1 MPLYDTCYDLPTHMQ
16 SAKNDGA
23 EKKSQKGRKKIW

>member
-1 MPLYDTCYDLPTHMQ
+1 MPLYDHATTCPRTYKVP
-16 SAKNDGA
+16 KNDGA

>member
-1 MPLYDTCYDLPTHMQ
+1 MPFYETCDNLLMHKQ